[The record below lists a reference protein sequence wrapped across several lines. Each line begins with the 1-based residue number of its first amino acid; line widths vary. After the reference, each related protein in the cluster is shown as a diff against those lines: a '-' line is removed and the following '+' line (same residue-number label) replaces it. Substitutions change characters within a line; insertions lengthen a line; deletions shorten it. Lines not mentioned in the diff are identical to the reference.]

1 MIPKKEPKFKLGL
14 TEEEITPRA
23 GLAMYHESLD
33 RSGIIDL
40 IDKMVPSPGS
50 KRGYNPS
57 AYIVPLMLMMLG
69 GGSCIEHIREI
80 KNDDALINLLNLRIP
95 SLSTFGDWLRR
106 LGRKGLKPFSSIMD
120 KIALNALRLDKNKE
134 YTLLIDPTIIEA
146 DKCDAA
152 MTYKGM
158 KGYRPV
164 IATFLELPIVI
175 YSEFRDGNR
184 MGGMKKILKKIFD
197 MMPEGKRIKTVLL
210 DSEFYT
216 NEIINF
222 LTERN
227 VSFAISADKT
237 RSLLDTIKSIKEL
250 PAFKDS
256 YGVTTDR
263 LIGESVYCL
272 NDTEPFRIVSLKWLK
287 KDPPLFGEKYNYHAI
302 ATNLE
307 CPLNEVIYNYNKRV
321 NIENHIKELKN
332 GFSLEQMP
340 SGDFYANAF
349 VFRHRGFDL

>member
-57 AYIVPLMLMMLG
+57 AYIAPL
-69 GGSCIEHIREI
+69 I
-80 KNDDALINLLNLRIP
+80 
-95 SLSTFGDWLRR
+95 
-106 LGRKGLKPFSSIMD
+106 
-120 KIALNALRLDKNKE
+120 
-134 YTLLIDPTIIEA
+134 
-146 DKCDAA
+146 
-152 MTYKGM
+152 
-158 KGYRPV
+158 
-164 IATFLELPIVI
+164 
-175 YSEFRDGNR
+175 
-184 MGGMKKILKKIFD
+184 
-197 MMPEGKRIKTVLL
+197 
-210 DSEFYT
+210 
-216 NEIINF
+216 
-222 LTERN
+222 
-227 VSFAISADKT
+227 
-237 RSLLDTIKSIKEL
+237 
-250 PAFKDS
+250 KDS
-256 YGVTTDR
+256 YGVTTDRLIGDR